1 MTYIIARWSARTIC
15 TGSSITS
22 RERSGSWTFKV
33 STEYDWVLV
42 GIAVGGGGGV
52 EVDAAGLASVEALL
66 VCAGVAAAGAA
77 GMVCSVSNSR
87 IRVMSVALL
96 PFLHTS

>member
-1 MTYIIARWSARTIC
+1 M
-15 TGSSITS
+15 
-22 RERSGSWTFKV
+22 
-33 STEYDWVLV
+33 LV

-77 GMVCSVSNSR
+77 GMEIVDTVSQKRQTLSSGTSR
-87 IRVMSVALL
+87 SERQVR
-96 PFLHTS
+96 